1 MIKLL
6 DPADEVFDFKEIFTG
21 ELKSIFKTGG
31 YLQCALELEHR
42 PEQEKMARRVGSALA
57 AKEPLL
63 FEAGTGVGKSLAY
76 LLPSILYSKLSKK
89 KGVIATNTIS
99 LQEQLIGKD
108 IPMIRDLFSKVDSFK
123 KYQEFRCALLVG
135 RANYLCTNRLS
146 RALRGQG
153 DLFEHRQRE
162 ELERIAEWA
171 SEGPEEGI
179 RQEISPSPS
188 SVVWD
193 QVNADSSLCS
203 PKNCQPD
210 TCFYRR
216 ARSRVDQ
223 ADLVILNHS
232 LLFSLIGA
240 GIVPSEDDSGVLFPD
255 DFVIFDEAHEIPDVA
270 SDHLGIS
277 VSSWVMESFFKKLY
291 NAKKG
296 KGVLKR
302 IGRSSD
308 FEAIE
313 QAELATEN
321 FFNHLH
327 IEVLGERDR
336 LRLRE
341 PNSLPI
347 ELFPP
352 FGRAL
357 RSLIELSDRA
367 DDEPTRL
374 ELKDQIK
381 RGQAYLSAISE
392 FIEVKDKSCV
402 YWLERGGSRN
412 QLIYLRSAP
421 LSVASILAEELFAKP
436 TSVIMTSATL
446 TRKSSAATFS
456 NQIGAGDVPQCL
468 VSSPFDYE
476 KNLSISILNDF
487 PEPMHGDRRNYLKY
501 LVEAIFSLSI
511 AKSGG
516 TLVLFTNYADL
527 HHCYEQL
534 RPRWSKT
541 HRSLYA
547 QGKEFSRSELAKK
560 MMEEGDVLLLGA
572 ESFWKGFDA
581 KGQCLSQVILTRL
594 PFENPSHPLLE
605 AKSDVLEAQNKS
617 AFREITLPSAVI
629 KFRQGIGRLI
639 RSQTDCGEL
648 VILDSRILN
657 KNYGSE
663 FLGELPKKSYQTL
676 SLLDLSGEYHDS

>member
-21 ELKSIFKTGG
+21 ELKSIFKPAG
-31 YLQCALELEHR
+31 YLQSALELEHR
-42 PEQEKMARRVGSALA
+42 PEQEKMARRVCSALA
-57 AKEPLL
+57 AEEPLL

-108 IPMIRDLFSKVDSFK
+108 IPMTRDLFDKVDSLK
-123 KYQEFRCALLVG
+123 KYRDFRCALLVG

-171 SEGPEEGI
+171 SDGPEEGI

-277 VSSWVMESFFKKLY
+277 VSSWAMESFFKKLY

-313 QAELATEN
+313 QAELATED

-327 IEVLGERDR
+327 LEVLGERDR

-446 TRKSSAATFS
+446 TRKGSAATFS
-456 NQIGAGDVPQCL
+456 KQIGAEDVPQCL

-476 KNLSISILNDF
+476 KNLSISIFNDF
-487 PEPMHGDRRNYLKY
+487 PEPMRGDRTNYLKY
-501 LVEAIFSLSI
+501 LVEAIFSLST

-560 MMEEGDVLLLGA
+560 MIEEGDVLLLGA

-594 PFENPSHPLLE
+594 PFENPNHPLLE
-605 AKSDVLEAQNKS
+605 AKSDMLEAQNKS